1 MPPALFRKDRIMS
14 DAPDIVRVRHE
25 IRRRTLRVERVE
37 TLAPRMVR
45 IVFTGAELQG
55 FTSLGF
61 DDHVKLFFH
70 GMQAGDTAMRD
81 FTPRKYDAVSGEL
94 WIDFHVHTA
103 GPAAQ
108 WAAQAAVGQTLEIA
122 GPKGSSIIPIAGIDT
137 HVLIGDESAL
147 PAIGRRLEELPRS
160 SSALVVAE
168 VEPGAELHSLGGDSQ
183 TDVHWVHRGAAAL
196 QPAQHLIDT
205 LRTLPFPVDR
215 SFVWIATETRAARAL
230 RRHFVE
236 ELHFDKHWVK
246 AAGYW
251 QQGKS
256 GAHEPIV
263 DAA

>member
-1 MPPALFRKDRIMS
+1 MPFRKDRIMS

-25 IRRRTLRVERVE
+25 IRRRTLRVARVE
-37 TLAPRMVR
+37 PLAPRMVR

-61 DDHVKLFFH
+61 DDHVKLFFP
-70 GMQAGDTAMRD
+70 GDGAGTSIMRD
-81 FTPRKYDAVSGEL
+81 FTPRRYDDAAGEL

-108 WAAQAAVGQTLEIA
+108 WAAQAAVGHTLEIA
-122 GPKGSSIIPIAGIDT
+122 GPKGSSIIPTASIDT

-160 SSALVVAE
+160 SHALVVAE
-168 VEPGAELHSLGGDSQ
+168 VEAGAELPSLGSGSR
-183 TDVHWVHRGAAAL
+183 TEVHWVHRGAEAL
-196 QPAQHLIDT
+196 QPAQRLIDMLQT
-205 LRTLPFPVDR
+205 LSFPVDR

-230 RRHFVE
+230 RRYFVE
-236 ELHFDKHWVK
+236 ERNLDKHWVK

-251 QQGKS
+251 QHGKS